1 MKICFHALQIF
12 DSFSKISGLE
22 VNKQKSEAMYL
33 GNKKNCTDQIFGF
46 TLTTKLKILGIYFSN
61 TQSASC
67 VEENWTGRIKVIK
80 SLISLWEKRN
90 LSIMGKT
97 IIIKTFLLPQLT
109 YFMQAFII
117 PEKVLTEVNR
127 LLYRFLW
134 RKKDCNKKAFEK
146 VKRAVIC
153 NETEFGGLNM
163 IDIKQMQ
170 LSFMLQWGVVFCN
183 TKTVDKWSITPRL
196 MYI

>member
-1 MKICFHALQIF
+1 MKQAIKIRNCENIKGIQHWKTDTVNFEEIIKIALYADDVTLFLSDERDVFHALQIF

-90 LSIMGKT
+90 LYIYISQFVTLFVSNG
-97 IIIKTFLLPQLT
+97 
-109 YFMQAFII
+109 
-117 PEKVLTEVNR
+117 R
-127 LLYRFLW
+127 LNY
-134 RKKDCNKKAFEK
+134 
-146 VKRAVIC
+146 
-153 NETEFGGLNM
+153 
-163 IDIKQMQ
+163 
-170 LSFMLQWGVVFCN
+170 
-183 TKTVDKWSITPRL
+183 
-196 MYI
+196 